1 MPAVPSLNRAL
12 RVKHAESEDDA
23 QSLRNGHDLM
33 THGRQTLC
41 NWYRLSRYAIL
52 LSDAIAR
59 RQTQSHDILP
69 KNPAQEN
76 NASFMAPKQRVL

>member
-23 QSLRNGHDLM
+23 QSFKNGHDLM

-41 NWYRLSRYAIL
+41 NWYRVSRYEVVDKEI
-52 LSDAIAR
+52 SGR
-59 RQTQSHDILP
+59 RTRNL
-69 KNPAQEN
+69 AQ
-76 NASFMAPKQRVL
+76 